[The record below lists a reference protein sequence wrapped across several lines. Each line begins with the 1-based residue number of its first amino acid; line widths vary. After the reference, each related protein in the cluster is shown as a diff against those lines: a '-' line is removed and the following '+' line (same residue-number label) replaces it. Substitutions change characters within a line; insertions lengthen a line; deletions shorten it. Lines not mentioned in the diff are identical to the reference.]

1 MPYSIHNIVRVIYNH
16 HDFAIISYSS
26 TTLWSFASSAYICF
40 DCGQRIIRLQETS
53 CLIETVNKLYLESL
67 VSGLCETER
76 NIVLFVTIFKPSCQE
91 ILEWIDLLPL
101 QIMSMPTPSN
111 SAKEEQRLELLHS
124 AKVNTPTSPSLWW
137 KFVLYDIKY
146 TPAPKLCSIHRTDLS
161 LSIDKV
167 NSLV

>member
-53 CLIETVNKLYLESL
+53 CLIETVNKLYLESM
-67 VSGLCETER
+67 VSGLCETEANYFLNHHAKIYWNGMSFHLR
-76 NIVLFVTIFKPSCQE
+76 ICQCLVHQ
-91 ILEWIDLLPL
+91 IL
-101 QIMSMPTPSN
+101 PT
-111 SAKEEQRLELLHS
+111 EEQRLKLLHS

-137 KFVLYDIKY
+137 KPVLYDIKY

-161 LSIDKV
+161 HSTHKV